1 MPKKIGIRAV
11 QHDPLHNL
19 KMLTEK
25 RNDEKLVITLSIV
38 GTGLIAYHFWQKIN
52 GISTMQVGAAVVH
65 ALALRVSR
73 LTEHGAKERKRHDLA
88 LEKIQRARDEW
99 NRD

>member
-1 MPKKIGIRAV
+1 MGIGTYILPSNLNLSIRKTQGYNNEILVGNTDMKIGSKRDINKDRKKLPVMPKKIGIRAV

-38 GTGLIAYHFWQKIN
+38 GTGLIAYHFW
-52 GISTMQVGAAVVH
+52 
-65 ALALRVSR
+65 
-73 LTEHGAKERKRHDLA
+73 
-88 LEKIQRARDEW
+88 
-99 NRD
+99 